1 MLAMYL
7 SRLHNKEALYET
19 IGRIKQEPLAC
30 VCLVY
35 HKI

>member
-19 IGRIKQEPLAC
+19 GRIKQEPLAC
-30 VCLVY
+30 VCLVD

>member
-19 IGRIKQEPLAC
+19 IGRIKQEPPGLC
-30 VCLVY
+30 MFG
-35 HKI
+35 